1 MAFLRNDAINRVN
14 LHSGIQALAQGA
26 GAIFFLVFL
35 LRAGVSVPVA
45 LLAQAAIVTGRFLL
59 RPAMLPIARRWG
71 LKPMLIVGTLGIA
84 LQYPLLSQVDGIG
97 IALVVL
103 VVVASVGEV
112 FYFLAYNAYFAV
124 LGDVEHRGH
133 QIGAREAL
141 VAVVGIVAPLAGGWA
156 LVTVGPGWTFAA
168 VGLVQAMA
176 VLPLLGAPN
185 APVARESPGAFRA
198 AWPAVIL
205 VTLDGW
211 FDASFIFVWQIAL
224 FDSLAE
230 SIPAYGGAMALAS
243 LAGAIFGLL
252 LGRHVDAGHGRRTV
266 AIAYAFAAGV
276 VLLRAVSLGSP
287 WLAVIANALG
297 ALAMPLI
304 VPPLGAA
311 LYNMAKA
318 SSCPLRFHLA
328 TEAGWDVGCFA
339 GCVVAAALAVAG
351 VSLSVAIV
359 MALPAMAAVAVL
371 LRRYYA
377 PDAAALHVRS
387 G

>member
-1 MAFLRNDAINRVN
+1 M
-14 LHSGIQALAQGA
+14 
-26 GAIFFLVFL
+26 
-35 LRAGVSVPVA
+35 
-45 LLAQAAIVTGRFLL
+45 
-59 RPAMLPIARRWG
+59 
-71 LKPMLIVGTLGIA
+71 
-84 LQYPLLSQVDGIG
+84 
-97 IALVVL
+97 
-103 VVVASVGEV
+103 
-112 FYFLAYNAYFAV
+112 
-124 LGDVEHRGH
+124 
-133 QIGAREAL
+133 
-141 VAVVGIVAPLAGGWA
+141 
-156 LVTVGPGWTFAA
+156 
-168 VGLVQAMA
+168 
-176 VLPLLGAPN
+176 
-185 APVARESPGAFRA
+185 
-198 AWPAVIL
+198 IL

-224 FDSLAE
+224 FVALAE

-276 VLLRAVSLGSP
+276 VLLRSVSLGSP

-318 SSCPLRFHLA
+318 SPCPLRFHLA

-339 GCVVAAALAVAG
+339 GCVVAAALAATG

-371 LRRYYA
+371 LRRYFA
-377 PDAAALHVRS
+377 FVGQA
-387 G
+387 